1 MRKIAL
7 IALLLLLVAIPV
19 SAQDD
24 LPAFIERTA
33 CEEDLTGTTL
43 QLYHFGDIS
52 AAYAPITQPL
62 LAGIGDALAYFNA
75 RGGACGAT
83 IEAVNQDT
91 AGDLDRTQ
99 AVYDDFS
106 TRDPKPLLMVL
117 YASPDSELLREQV
130 AEDEIPVIIS
140 AGSVEGLYGETNEGG
155 WIYATNPL
163 YVNQLG
169 GFCDYVGANL
179 DQFPENPT
187 IGYISWPG
195 AFGQAAFTLE
205 AAEYCQSKG
214 VNFIYEVGADGAL
227 TGSEIFLPT
236 AQDVITN
243 VQNLVDKGANI
254 LYTNT
259 LASGPPIIARA
270 LVELGLEED
279 VILAGV
285 NWTMDSSVGLIDQQT
300 RGADGLPAVN
310 GMYGSLPFLWWTETS
325 QESIAWLNQQFAAAA
340 ETNGR
345 DAVTQLRLR
354 NIAYLLG
361 WTVVDMYIELVARA
375 VNEVGA
381 ENLNGAAIKA
391 ELDKMDY
398 NTLGLLPIN
407 FGDGEL
413 REVRANRIARYAF
426 LNATGDGPA
435 TSAEDAFV
443 VEGAGIFLPIL
454 VPLTEFTDT
463 PDLRPGMMEATE

>member
-1 MRKIAL
+1 MRKL
-7 IALLLLLVAIPV
+7 TLLVLLLLLVAVPV
-19 SAQDD
+19 SAQDE
-24 LPAFIERTA
+24 LPSFIERTA
-33 CEEDLTGTTL
+33 CNADLSGQTF

-75 RGGACGAT
+75 RGGLCGAT

-106 TRDPKPLLMVL
+106 TRSPKPLMMVL
-117 YASPDSELLREQV
+117 YASPDAELLRDQV
-130 AEDEIPVIIS
+130 AEDEIPVLIS
-140 AGSVEGLYGETNEGG
+140 AGSVEGLYGETGVDGG

-169 GFCDYVGANL
+169 SFCDFVAANP
-179 DQFPENPT
+179 DQFPAEPT

-195 AFGQAAFTLE
+195 AFGQAAFTIE
-205 AAEYCQSKG
+205 GVRYCESKG
-214 VNFIYEVGADGAL
+214 VSFIHEVGADGAL
-227 TGSEIFLPT
+227 TGAEIFLPT

-259 LASGPPIIARA
+259 LASGPPIIKRA
-270 LVELGLEED
+270 LIELGYDQD
-279 VILAGV
+279 VVLAGV
-285 NWTMDSSVGLIDQQT
+285 NWIMDSSAGLIDQQT
-300 RGADGLPAVN
+300 RGADGLPSVN
-310 GMYGSLPFLWWTETS
+310 GMYGSLPFLWWTETG
-325 QESIAWLNQQFAAAA
+325 QESIAWLNEQFAIAA
-340 ETNGR
+340 EANGR

-361 WTVVDMYIELVARA
+361 WTVVDLYIELGVRA

-391 ELDKMDY
+391 QLDTLTY
-398 NTLGLLPIN
+398 NSLGLLPIDFKN
-407 FGDGEL
+407 GEL
-413 REVRANRIARYAF
+413 RDTRANRIARYAF

-435 TSAEDAFV
+435 TSAEDAFI

-454 VPLTEFTDT
+454 IPLTEFSEA
-463 PDLRPGMMEATE
+463 PDLRPGVFSVE